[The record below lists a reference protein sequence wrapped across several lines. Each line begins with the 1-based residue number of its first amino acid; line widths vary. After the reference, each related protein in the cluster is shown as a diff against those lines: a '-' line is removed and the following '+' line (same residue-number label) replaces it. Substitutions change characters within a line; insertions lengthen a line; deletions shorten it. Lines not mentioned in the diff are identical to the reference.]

1 VAEFQRDSNRIK
13 TGFMNNISILIAGR
27 AGDGID
33 KSSLIISRILTQ
45 LGYRIYI
52 YRDYPSVIRG
62 GHTFSIIRCS
72 KNKIAVHCDKVDV
85 LLALNQESVDLHK
98 SRLSD
103 NSLIIYDS
111 NSVKSD
117 KGMAIPISEIVKD
130 AKALDMMRNSCII
143 GAMCKAIG
151 VEKSVLES
159 VFRADMRREIDL
171 NLKVA
176 FRGFDEAKEFSKIE
190 KIEQKILPVIAGSE
204 SISLGL
210 VKARLKTYISYP
222 MTPSSGVLHFL
233 AGKAEELS
241 LKVIHPEN
249 EIAVMLMALG
259 FSYAGDRVAVGTSG
273 GGFCLMTEGLSFSA
287 MAELPVVILLGQRP
301 GPSTGLPTYTGQTEL
316 NFSLSAGH
324 GEFIR
329 FVTAPGDPEEAYYW
343 SAVSLNMAWKYQM
356 PAIIL
361 CDKTLNEGIYSFD
374 IDAIKKIDDSGVSL
388 WDGKSEY
395 KRYQDTPSGV
405 SPMAFPS
412 AKGAV
417 VKVDSYE
424 HDESGVTTE
433 DKDLTVKMQDKRL
446 RKGKYLLEELEGYE
460 TVKVYGDK
468 NSSTALLFW
477 GSNKGACVEAG
488 EKLGLRVVQPIVF
501 SPFPL
506 RQFKE
511 ALKGVKKIICVESNA
526 TGQLADFVKCYGID
540 VDKRIL
546 KYDGRPFSLDELE
559 QKINTSEV

>member
-1 VAEFQRDSNRIK
+1 
-13 TGFMNNISILIAGR
+13 MNNISILIAGR

-72 KNKIAVHCDKVDV
+72 KDKIAAHSDKVDV

-98 SRLSD
+98 ARLSD

-117 KGMAIPISEIVKD
+117 KGMAIPIAEIIKE
-130 AKALDMMRNSCII
+130 AKALDLMRNSCII

-151 VEKSVLES
+151 IEKNVLEN
-159 VFRADMRREIDL
+159 VFRAYMPREIDL

-176 FRGFDEAKEFSKIE
+176 FRGFSEAKEFTRIE
-190 KIEQKILPVIAGSE
+190 KIEQKSLPVIAGSE
-204 SISLGL
+204 AISLGL
-210 VKARLKTYISYP
+210 IKAGLKTYIAYP
-222 MTPSSGVLHFL
+222 MTPSSGMLHFL
-233 AGKAEELS
+233 AGKAEDFS

-316 NFSLSAGH
+316 NFALSAGH
-324 GEFIR
+324 GEFSR

-374 IDAIKKIDDSGVSL
+374 IESIKKIDDPGVSL
-388 WDGKSEY
+388 WDGIAEY
-395 KRYQDTPSGV
+395 KRYQNTPSGV
-405 SPMAFPS
+405 SPLAFPS
-412 AKGAV
+412 TKDAV
-417 VKVDSYE
+417 VKVNSYE
-424 HDESGVTTE
+424 HDEFGVTTE
-433 DKDLTVKMQDKRL
+433 DKNLTVMMEDKRL
-446 RKGKYLLEELEGYE
+446 RKDKYLLEELEGYE

-477 GSNKGACVEAG
+477 GSNKGVCVEAG
-488 EKLGLRVVQPIVF
+488 TKLGLRVVQPIVF

-506 RQFKE
+506 RQFKK
-511 ALKGVKKIICVESNA
+511 ALKGVKKIICVENNA
-526 TGQLADFVKCYGID
+526 TGQLADFVKRYGIN
-540 VDKRIL
+540 VDERIL

-559 QKINTSEV
+559 QKLR